1 MEIAVID
8 IRSSGQR
15 NSDVPCRAATLTV
28 QVSMSSLITLTKL
41 IEMAIPYENM
51 FYTRDLLGFTA
62 GFLFPYQRS
71 SRAFLLTAYH

>member
-15 NSDVPCRAATLTV
+15 NSDVPCRAATLTA
-28 QVSMSSLITLTKL
+28 QVIDTVYVVAHYFDK
-41 IEMAIPYENM
+41 AYRDG
-51 FYTRDLLGFTA
+51 YTRDLLGFTA

-71 SRAFLLTAYH
+71 SRAFLLTAYR